1 MPLCMNPGDL
11 STGYT
16 ISVERPYGSPM
27 EVPRNLYRFVY
38 EEDIVAYICTY
49 ILYREKIKRDRL
61 SQVGYTMFCKES

>member
-1 MPLCMNPGDL
+1 MPLCMNPSDL

-16 ISVERPYGSPM
+16 ISVERSYESPIEIPRSLYKSVYG
-27 EVPRNLYRFVY
+27 
-38 EEDIVAYICTY
+38 EDIVAYICTY